1 MDKIRIDIPD
11 SVYGE
16 WMEAGELFGQKVMV
30 RKRIRYEDMVE
41 FATEYAQYCC
51 VIDTDAQVAYESN
64 EQSKAMNYLKLKYY
78 SNIDV
83 DAQEDPM
90 SYASD
95 IIGFLGDNVFKGT
108 NVFDATALAEW
119 FMVNT
124 IEIYNRYHS
133 LSTKILKSFGAILN
147 SEDLKALETSILAG
161 LKEKM
166 LQGVTLK
173 ANDNFDGGFR
183 IAVNNGSAYYDYSAE
198 AVVEMMSG
206 YLSPKVTQLL
216 KEAE

>member
-147 SEDLKALETSILAG
+147 SEDLM
-161 LKEKM
+161 KEIVESRAVSEKVLDAMQTMNEHDAFENVM
-166 LQGVTLK
+166 LFKQFAK
-173 ANDNFDGGFR
+173 KP
-183 IAVNNGSAYYDYSAE
+183 E
-198 AVVEMMSG
+198 
-206 YLSPKVTQLL
+206 
-216 KEAE
+216 